1 MEIKLYTTTSPRKKI
16 IKSLN
21 NLNTLNGTF
30 RSQTSAM
37 SPTFT
42 IEIGNEIMQYN
53 YCYIPIFN
61 RYYYINKIK
70 ALRNNLFELELTCDV
85 LMSNADAILS
95 NVAIIDKV
103 EQNESAYLYINDG
116 SYVNTNRMKN
126 SIINYPQGFLDNGE
140 FILITAGGMG

>member
-1 MEIKLYTTTSPRKKI
+1 MEIKLYTNTSPRKKI

-21 NLNTLNGTF
+21 NLKELNGTF
-30 RSQTSAM
+30 RSQASAM

-42 IEIGNEIMQYN
+42 IESGYEIMQYN

-95 NVAIIDKV
+95 NAAIIDKV

-140 FILITAGGMG
+140 FILITAGGMA

>member
-42 IEIGNEIMQYN
+42 IETGYEIMQYN

>member
-21 NLNTLNGTF
+21 NANVLNGTF

-42 IEIGNEIMQYN
+42 IETGYEIMQYN

-116 SYVNTNRMKN
+116 SYINTNRMKN

-140 FILITAGGMG
+140 FILITAGGMA